1 MFKTDIRCVGFM
13 NAHVRGWVVV
23 LFLYG
28 LLCGLVEWE
37 VRVGEPPI
45 SIKIID
51 TVAEAFVIFSCG
63 IVAKPA
69 VLVVT
74 D

>member
-1 MFKTDIRCVGFM
+1 MFKTDIRYVGFM

-37 VRVGEPPI
+37 VRVVCLGVLASLILERLLYFW
-45 SIKIID
+45 KYID
-51 TVAEAFVIFSCG
+51 
-63 IVAKPA
+63 KYR
-69 VLVVT
+69 
-74 D
+74 